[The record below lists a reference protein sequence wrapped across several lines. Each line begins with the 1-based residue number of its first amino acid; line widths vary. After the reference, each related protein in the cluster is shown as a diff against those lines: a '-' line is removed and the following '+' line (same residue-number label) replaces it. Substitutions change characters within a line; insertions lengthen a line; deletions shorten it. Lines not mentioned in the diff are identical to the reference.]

1 MDATSEMQALGKEV
15 FDWYVA
21 RNPFF
26 ATEVGLHDHDHK
38 IPDGTREFQLEEL
51 AGLKRFGERAEVIP
65 AEALTGSV
73 RTDRSVFLHQVRLW
87 LFQGN
92 VLRFWEQRPD
102 GPDEVGGGLFGLFLR
117 DFAPIHERMDSITA
131 RFEEFPRF
139 LDELKGR
146 TVDPVKLWVELAV
159 ESGERLPGFFQVIT
173 AAGKETGYGHQKSLE
188 EAAGKTAEA
197 LKRYVAW
204 SKDLLPRARDAIGIG
219 EENFRKLL
227 ELRELPLSME
237 EIYELGW
244 WYLHESKLQ
253 LERIAPRVKQ
263 GATVEAAKALVK
275 ADHPRTSE
283 EAREFTAKAMGDA
296 AAFLKRKGLVTFPPN
311 EALKVVETPSF
322 VRHLI
327 PFAAFAPPGRFEK
340 VQQGIYLVTP
350 AEQEE
355 MLREHNYAGT
365 MNTAVHEAYPGHH
378 LQLVCANTN
387 PSYARV
393 FVHATE
399 TVEGWAHYCEDMM
412 RREGF
417 YSDPKIEFTQVLDQ
431 LWRACR
437 IVIDIDLHRRKM
449 TFDEAVNFLV
459 GETGMERPGALAEVR
474 RYTSNPAYQLSYLI
488 GRHLITG
495 LREDAKAKAGPG
507 FEERRFNDAV
517 LYAGSLPY
525 KYLRDEVLESFR

>member
-1 MDATSEMQALGKEV
+1 MDADAEMQALAKEL

-26 ATEVGLHDHDHK
+26 ATEMGLHQHDREV
-38 IPDGTREFQLEEL
+38 PDGTREFQLEEL
-51 AGLKRFGERAEVIP
+51 AGLERFGERAEAIP
-65 AEALTGSV
+65 AEDLSPAQ
-73 RTDRSVFLHQVRLW
+73 RTDRAVFLHQVRLW
-87 LFQGN
+87 TFQGN

-102 GPDEVGGGLFGLFLR
+102 GPDDVGGGLFGLFLR
-117 DFAPIHERMDSITA
+117 DFAPIGERMDSITA
-131 RFEEFPRF
+131 RFEKFPRF
-139 LDELKGR
+139 LEQMRTR
-146 TVDPVKLWVELAV
+146 TVDPVRRWVELAV
-159 ESGERLPGFFQVIT
+159 ESGTRLPGFFHVIT
-173 AAGKETGYGHQKSLE
+173 AAGKETGYGHQGGLE
-188 EAAGKTAEA
+188 EAAAKTAEA
-197 LKRYVAW
+197 LARYVTW
-204 SKDLLPRARDAIGIG
+204 SRDLLPRSRDVTGIG

-244 WYLHESKLQ
+244 WYIHESKLQ
-253 LERIAPRVKQ
+253 LARIAPRIRT
-263 GATVEAAKALVK
+263 GASIEEAKALVK
-275 ADHPRTSE
+275 GDHPKTSE
-283 EAREFTAKAMGDA
+283 EAREFTAKAMRDA
-296 AAFLKRKGLVTFPPN
+296 AEFLRKKSLVTFPPN

-322 VRHLI
+322 IRHLI